1 MILVLDFGS
10 QYNQL
15 IARKVRQ
22 LNVFS
27 EIVPFD
33 YPVEEIRAKRP
44 EGIILSGG
52 PASIYAEGAPRLARE
67 VLDLG
72 VPVLGICYGLQ
83 AMVHALGGRVVGSPY
98 REYGRA
104 QIRIVAA
111 DTLLEG
117 VADGSRVWMSHGDRV
132 EQPPAGF
139 TTLAR
144 TDNCPHAVVRDRERP
159 LFGLQF
165 HPEVHHT
172 ACGDAILANF
182 VLKICRAQPTWRMS
196 SFIESEV
203 ARIRERVGKRRVL
216 LAVSGG
222 VDSTVL
228 SVLLRRAIG
237 DQLRCVLI
245 DNGVLRER
253 EAEQVAAQFRDDLG
267 FEIEV
272 IDASGQFLADLRGV
286 ADPEEK
292 RRRIGR
298 RFIEVFLAE
307 LEPGDF
313 LAQGTLYPDVI
324 ETVSTAGPSAH
335 IKTHHNRVEEVLELM
350 RQGRVIEPLANL
362 FKDEVRQLGEALGVP
377 GKILWRHPFPGPG
390 LAVRIIG
397 EVTPERL
404 EMLRKADAITTEEIR
419 AAGLYES
426 IWQCFPVLLPVQS
439 VGVMGDERTYEY
451 TVAIRAVQSVD
462 GMTADWCR
470 LPYDVLARISN
481 RIINETRGINR
492 VVYDISSKPPS
503 TIEWE

>member
-1 MILVLDFGS
+1 VILVLDFGS

-22 LNVFS
+22 QNVFS
-27 EIVPFD
+27 RLVPYD
-33 YPVEEIRAKRP
+33 YPIEEIRSLRP

-52 PASIYAEGAPRLARE
+52 PASIYAEGAPRLDPR

-83 AMVHALGGRVVGSPY
+83 AMAHALGGKVAPSSR
-98 REYGRA
+98 REYGFA
-104 QIRIVAA
+104 RIETLRG
-111 DTLLEG
+111 DPLLEG
-117 VADGSRVWMSHGDRV
+117 FADGSQVWMSHGDQV
-132 EQPPAGF
+132 ERPPDEF
-139 TTLAR
+139 VTLAR
-144 TDNCPHAVVRDRERP
+144 TESCPHAIIRHRDKP
-159 LFGLQF
+159 LYGLQF

-172 ACGDAILANF
+172 TDGDRLLANF
-182 VLKICRAQPTWRMS
+182 VLGICGAKPTWKMS
-196 SFIESEV
+196 SFIESET
-203 ARIRERVGKRRVL
+203 AKIREKVGDKRVL
-216 LAVSGG
+216 CAVSGG

-245 DNGVLRER
+245 DNGVLRHK
-253 EAEQVAAQFRDDLG
+253 EAEQVCKQFRDHLG
-267 FEIEV
+267 FEIEL
-272 IDASGQFLADLRGV
+272 IDASREFLRLLRGV
-286 ADPEEK
+286 TDPEEK

-298 RFIEVFLAE
+298 KFIEVFLAE
-307 LEPGDF
+307 LGPEDF

-335 IKTHHNRVEEVLELM
+335 IKTHHNRVEEVLELI
-350 RQGRVIEPLANL
+350 RQDRVIEPLADL
-362 FKDEVRQLGEALGVP
+362 FKDEVRKLGEALGIP
-377 GKILWRHPFPGPG
+377 RRILWRHPFPGPG
-390 LAVRIIG
+390 LAIRIIG
-397 EVTPERL
+397 EVTEERL
-404 EMLRKADAITTEEIR
+404 EILRKADVITTEEIR
-419 AAGLYES
+419 KAGLYES

-451 TVAIRAVQSVD
+451 TVAIRAVHSVD
-462 GMTADWCR
+462 AMTADWCR

-481 RIINETRGINR
+481 RIINETPGINR